1 MATGKQIRA
10 IRGAAY
16 DLVSAAVRQSEA
28 ESVNPDSKT
37 ARRLN
42 GRTAANRIRF
52 ETALTALAGKE
63 QNDGED
69 R

>member
-42 GRTAANRIRF
+42 GRTAAHRIRF
-52 ETALTALAGKE
+52 EAALTALAGKE
-63 QNDGED
+63 KNE
-69 R
+69 